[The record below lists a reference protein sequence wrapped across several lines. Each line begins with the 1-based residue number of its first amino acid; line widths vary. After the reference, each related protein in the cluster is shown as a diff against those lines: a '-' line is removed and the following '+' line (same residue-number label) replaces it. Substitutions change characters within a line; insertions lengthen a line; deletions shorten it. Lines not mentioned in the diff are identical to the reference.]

1 MTLLK
6 NQDDQS
12 ISYFNNFQLVR
23 KFQFLFPT
31 LQIELW
37 IIPYLRNSE
46 TLGKLPIAQH
56 IHRRGENDDDG
67 DANSDAQRLKNH
79 YGVEL

>member
-1 MTLLK
+1 MGSEEFLKKKIIMKQMTLLK

-46 TLGKLPIAQH
+46 TLGKLPIA
-56 IHRRGENDDDG
+56 
-67 DANSDAQRLKNH
+67 
-79 YGVEL
+79 